1 MSPMSMKKRAEG
13 RFFSCADKG
22 SDGGASCYYLIVLLQ
37 DMVGKLMLRFIFLYA
52 EVGRR
57 GYGCHC
63 S

>member
-1 MSPMSMKKRAEG
+1 MLTKEVM
-13 RFFSCADKG
+13 
-22 SDGGASCYYLIVLLQ
+22 GGASSYYLIFLLQ

-57 GYGCHC
+57 GYDCHC